1 MISIRNLKFAYSDNS
16 VIFDNFN
23 LEIEAGS
30 LFGLI
35 GPNGAGKSTLISLI
49 TGLNSVMSGCIKVD
63 GKELSSSRDEL
74 LSQLSSVPQEYA
86 FYPKLTVLQNL
97 NFFCRLY
104 KNIQHPELNIYK
116 AVELTGL
123 TGYQHRAAGKL
134 SGGLKRRLNLAIGLL
149 NKPTLLILDEPT
161 VGIDPQSRHFILA
174 AIKQLNKEG
183 TTILYTSH
191 YMEEIEGLCDT
202 IAVIDHG
209 KIVLSGEL
217 DKLLLSSTDNNKFY
231 IKTQR
236 SIAKSEIAACE
247 FKEQLNTQNNKI
259 EGELNNA
266 EQLTEL
272 LALLAQSGHIIEQV
286 EFGKQSLESMYF
298 DLTDKAVRE

>member
-1 MISIRNLKFAYSDNS
+1 MISIKNLHFSYSNNE
-16 VIFDNFN
+16 VIFNDFN
-23 LEIEAGS
+23 LEIKAGS

-49 TGLNSVMSGCIKVD
+49 TGLNTPEKGEIRIN
-63 GKELSSSRDEL
+63 GKDLSTSRHEL
-74 LSQLSSVPQEYA
+74 LNQLSSVPQEYA

-104 KNIQHPELNIYK
+104 KHIENPEANINK
-116 AVELTGL
+116 AIELTGL
-123 TGYQHRAAGKL
+123 ADYQERAAGKL

-183 TTILYTSH
+183 TTVLYTSH
-191 YMEEIEGLCDT
+191 YMEEIERLCDA

-209 KIVLSGEL
+209 KIVLAGEL
-217 DKLLLSSTDNNKFY
+217 DELLARDVAFT
-231 IKTQR
+231 IQTQR
-236 SIAKSEIAACE
+236 EV
-247 FKEQLNTQNNKI
+247 TQNELEDCRFNSRITIHANKI
-259 EGELNNA
+259 EGGLDGD
-266 EQLTEL
+266 EQLMEL
-272 LALLAQSGHIIEQV
+272 LALLKKSGHEIEQI
-286 EFGKQSLESMYF
+286 EFGKQTLESMYF
-298 DLTDKAVRE
+298 SLTDKAVRE

>member
-1 MISIRNLKFAYSDNS
+1 MISISKLHFSYSNNE
-16 VIFDNFN
+16 VIFNDFN
-23 LEIEAGS
+23 LEIKAGS

-49 TGLNSVMSGCIKVD
+49 TGLNIPEKGEIRID
-63 GKELSSSRDEL
+63 GKDLSNSRHEL
-74 LSQLSSVPQEYA
+74 LNNLSSVPQEYA

-104 KNIQHPELNIYK
+104 KNIENPEANINK
-116 AVELTGL
+116 AIELTGL
-123 TGYQHRAAGKL
+123 SDYQERAAGKL

-191 YMEEIEGLCDT
+191 YMEEIERLCDT

-209 KIVLSGEL
+209 KIVLAGEL
-217 DKLLLSSTDNNKFY
+217 DELLARDVAFT
-231 IKTQR
+231 IQTQR
-236 SIAKSEIAACE
+236 DVTQNELEDCAFNNRITIHANKVNGGLDND
-247 FKEQLNTQNNKI
+247 EQLMD
-259 EGELNNA
+259 
-266 EQLTEL
+266 L
-272 LALLAQSGHIIEQV
+272 LALLKKSGHVIEQL
-286 EFGKQSLESMYF
+286 EFGKQSLESRYF
-298 DLTDKAVRE
+298 SLTDKAVRE

>member
-1 MISIRNLKFAYSDNS
+1 MISICNLHFAYADNQL
-16 VIFDNFN
+16 IFDNFN
-23 LEIEAGS
+23 LEIETGS

-49 TGLNSVMSGCIKVD
+49 TGLNLAQAGSIKID
-63 GKELSSSRDEL
+63 GKDLSSARNDL
-74 LSQLSSVPQEYA
+74 LSNLSSVPQEYA
-86 FYPKLTVLQNL
+86 FYPKLSVLQNL

-104 KNIQHPELNIYK
+104 KKIKQPELNINK
-116 AVELTGL
+116 AIELTGL
-123 TGYQHRAAGKL
+123 AKYKHRAAGKL

-191 YMEEIEGLCDT
+191 YMEEIENLCDT
-202 IAVIDHG
+202 IAVIDYG
-209 KIVLSGEL
+209 KIMMQGELNKLLSSATSFQIQTTRSVTKNEIESYHLNNKINIDNNKLAGEL
-217 DKLLLSSTDNNKFY
+217 DTVK
-231 IKTQR
+231 
-236 SIAKSEIAACE
+236 
-247 FKEQLNTQNNKI
+247 
-259 EGELNNA
+259 
-266 EQLTEL
+266 QLTEL
-272 LALLAQSGHIIEQV
+272 LDLLQQSGHKIEQV

-298 DLTDKAVRE
+298 ALTDQAVRE

>member
-1 MISIRNLKFAYSDNS
+1 MISIHNLHFSYSDNE
-16 VIFDNFN
+16 VIFNDFN
-23 LEIEAGS
+23 LEVKAGS

-49 TGLNSVMSGCIKVD
+49 TGLNSPHNGAIRID
-63 GKELSSSRDEL
+63 GKELSTCRDEL
-74 LSQLSSVPQEYA
+74 LSQLSCVPQEYA

-97 NFFCRLY
+97 NFFGRLY
-104 KNIQHPELNIYK
+104 KTVENPEQNIHK
-116 AVELTGL
+116 AIELTGL
-123 TGYQHRAAGKL
+123 VEYQGRHAGKL

-191 YMEEIEGLCDT
+191 YMEEIERLCDA

-209 KIVLSGEL
+209 KIVMEGEL
-217 DKLLLSSTDNNKFY
+217 NELLSRDAAFK
-231 IKTQR
+231 IQTQQK
-236 SIAKSEIAACE
+236 IALDDLNVCE
-247 FKEQLNTQNNKI
+247 FKHRLNIKGNKI
-259 EGELNNA
+259 EGDLEND
-266 EQLTEL
+266 EQLITL
-272 LALLAQSGHIIEQV
+272 LNHLKKSKYIIEQV

-298 DLTDKAVRE
+298 ALTDKAVRE

>member
-1 MISIRNLKFAYSDNS
+1 MISIHNLQFAYSANE
-16 VIFDNFN
+16 VIFNDFN
-23 LEIEAGS
+23 LEIETGS

-49 TGLNSVMSGCIKVD
+49 TGLSTAQSGSIKID
-63 GKELSSSRDEL
+63 GKELSSARDEL
-74 LSQLSSVPQEYA
+74 LANLSSVPQEYA
-86 FYPKLTVLQNL
+86 FYPKLTVQQNL

-104 KNIQHPELNIYK
+104 KNIQQPEMNINK
-116 AVELTGL
+116 AIELTGL
-123 TGYQHRAAGKL
+123 TDYQHRAAGKL

-149 NKPTLLILDEPT
+149 NKPALLILDEPT

-217 DKLLLSSTDNNKFY
+217 NKLLSSSTDSNDFYIQTQRPINKNEIEACDFNEGLNIHNNKVEG
-231 IKTQR
+231 
-236 SIAKSEIAACE
+236 ALDNAD
-247 FKEQLNTQNNKI
+247 QL
-259 EGELNNA
+259 A
-266 EQLTEL
+266 EL
-272 LALLAQSGHIIEQV
+272 LVLLIKSGHKIEQV

-298 DLTDKAVRE
+298 ALTDRAVRE

>member
-1 MISIRNLKFAYSDNS
+1 MISIRNLHFAYADNQL
-16 VIFDNFN
+16 IFDNFN
-23 LEIEAGS
+23 LEIETGS

-49 TGLNSVMSGCIKVD
+49 TGLNLAQAGSIKID
-63 GKELSSSRDEL
+63 GKDLSSARNDL
-74 LSQLSSVPQEYA
+74 LSNLSSVPQEYA
-86 FYPKLTVLQNL
+86 FYPKLSVLQNL

-104 KNIQHPELNIYK
+104 KKIKQPELNINK
-116 AVELTGL
+116 AIELTGL
-123 TGYQHRAAGKL
+123 AKYKHRAAGKL

-191 YMEEIEGLCDT
+191 YMEEIENLCDT
-202 IAVIDHG
+202 IAVIDYG
-209 KIVLSGEL
+209 KIMMQGELNKLLSSATSFQIQTTRSVTKNEIESYHFNNKINIDNNKLAGEL
-217 DKLLLSSTDNNKFY
+217 DTVK
-231 IKTQR
+231 
-236 SIAKSEIAACE
+236 
-247 FKEQLNTQNNKI
+247 
-259 EGELNNA
+259 
-266 EQLTEL
+266 QLTEL
-272 LALLAQSGHIIEQV
+272 LDLLQQSGHKIEQV

-298 DLTDKAVRE
+298 ALTDQAVRE

>member
-1 MISIRNLKFAYSDNS
+1 MISVRNLNFAYSDNQI
-16 VIFDNFN
+16 IFNDFS
-23 LEIEAGS
+23 LDIKAGS

-49 TGLNSVMSGCIKVD
+49 TGLNSAQAGSIQIN
-63 GKELSSSRDEL
+63 GKDLSLARNEL
-74 LSQLSSVPQEYA
+74 LANLSSVPQEYA
-86 FYPKLTVLQNL
+86 FYPKLSVLQNL

-104 KNIQHPELNIYK
+104 KTIKKPGKNVEK
-116 AVELTGL
+116 AIELTGL
-123 TGYQHRAAGKL
+123 AEYRHRAAGKL

-161 VGIDPQSRHFILA
+161 VGIDPQSRYFILS

-191 YMEEIEGLCDT
+191 YMEEIERLCDT

-209 KIVLSGEL
+209 KIMLSGEL
-217 DKLLLSSTDNNKFY
+217 KNILSNTSLFQ
-231 IKTQR
+231 IQTQHPV
-236 SIAKSEIAACE
+236 SIGEIEACN
-247 FKEQLNTQNNKI
+247 LNQKVTVTQNLI
-259 EGELNNA
+259 EGELDNV
-266 EQLTEL
+266 EQLSVL
-272 LALLAQSGHIIEQV
+272 LAHLQKSGHQVEKV

-298 DLTDKAVRE
+298 DLTERAVRE

>member
-1 MISIRNLKFAYSDNS
+1 MISIRNLHFSYPDNE
-16 VIFDNFN
+16 VIFNNFN

-49 TGLNSVMSGCIKVD
+49 TGLNSVQKGNIKID
-63 GKELSSSRDEL
+63 GKELSSARYEL
-74 LSQLSSVPQEYA
+74 LGNLSCVPQEYA

-104 KNIQHPELNIYK
+104 KNIKYPEKNINK
-116 AVELTGL
+116 SMVLTGL
-123 TGYQHRAAGKL
+123 TDYQHRAAGKL

-149 NKPTLLILDEPT
+149 NKPALLILDEPT

-174 AIKQLNKEG
+174 AIKQLNKDG

-209 KIVLSGEL
+209 KIVLSGKL
-217 DKLLLSSTDNNKFY
+217 SKLLSGTMNFN
-231 IKTQR
+231 IQTQR
-236 SIAKSEIAACE
+236 SVTHNDIETCDFYSR
-247 FKEQLNTQNNKI
+247 LNIHTNNI
-259 EGELNNA
+259 DGELDNA

-272 LALLAQSGHIIEQV
+272 LALLHKSGHKIEQV

-298 DLTDKAVRE
+298 SLTDRAVRE

>member
-1 MISIRNLKFAYSDNS
+1 MISINNLDFSYSDNE
-16 VIFDNFN
+16 VIFKDFN
-23 LEIEAGS
+23 LEIKTGS

-49 TGLNSVMSGCIKVD
+49 TGLNSPQNGFIKID
-63 GKELSSSRDEL
+63 GKDLSSSRNEL
-74 LSQLSSVPQEYA
+74 LSNLSSVPQEYA

-104 KNIQHPELNIYK
+104 KNIENPVLNIKK
-116 AVELTGL
+116 AIELTGL
-123 TGYQHRAAGKL
+123 MDYQNRPAGKL

-161 VGIDPQSRHFILA
+161 VGIDPQSRHFILS
-174 AIKQLNKEG
+174 AIKHLNEEG

-191 YMEEIEGLCDT
+191 YMEEIERLCDA

-209 KIVLSGEL
+209 EIVM
-217 DKLLLSSTDNNKFY
+217 
-231 IKTQR
+231 
-236 SIAKSEIAACE
+236 A
-247 FKEQLNTQNNKI
+247 
-259 EGELNNA
+259 GELNELLSQDAVFNIQTQRA
-266 EQLTEL
+266 VTASELDVCNFSGQINIQDNTLTGNLDNDEQLVEL
-272 LALLAQSGHIIEQV
+272 LTHLKKSGHEIEQV

-298 DLTDKAVRE
+298 ALTDKAVRE

>member
-1 MISIRNLKFAYSDNS
+1 MISIKNLHFSYSNNE
-16 VIFDNFN
+16 VIFNDFN
-23 LEIEAGS
+23 LEIKAGS

-49 TGLNSVMSGCIKVD
+49 TGLNTPEKGEIRIN
-63 GKELSSSRDEL
+63 GKDLSTSRHEL
-74 LSQLSSVPQEYA
+74 LNQLSSVPQEYA

-104 KNIQHPELNIYK
+104 KRIENPEENINK
-116 AVELTGL
+116 AIELTGL
-123 TGYQHRAAGKL
+123 ADYQERAAGKL

-183 TTILYTSH
+183 TTVFYTSH
-191 YMEEIEGLCDT
+191 YMEEIERLCDA

-209 KIVLSGEL
+209 QIVLAGEL
-217 DKLLLSSTDNNKFY
+217 NELLARDIAFT
-231 IKTQR
+231 IQTQR
-236 SIAKSEIAACE
+236 EVTQSELEDCRFNSRITIHA
-247 FKEQLNTQNNKI
+247 NKI
-259 EGELNNA
+259 EGGLDGD
-266 EQLTEL
+266 EQLMEL
-272 LALLAQSGHIIEQV
+272 LALLKKSGHEIEQI
-286 EFGKQSLESMYF
+286 EFGKQTLESMYF
-298 DLTDKAVRE
+298 SLTDKAVRE

>member
-1 MISIRNLKFAYSDNS
+1 MISISNLHFSYSNND
-16 VIFDNFN
+16 VIFNDFN
-23 LEIEAGS
+23 LEIKAGS

-49 TGLNSVMSGCIKVD
+49 TGLNLAEKGEIRID
-63 GKELSSSRDEL
+63 GKDLSTSRHEL
-74 LSQLSSVPQEYA
+74 LNQLSSVPQEYA

-104 KNIQHPELNIYK
+104 KHIENPEANINK
-116 AVELTGL
+116 AIELTGL
-123 TGYQHRAAGKL
+123 TDYQERAAGKL

-191 YMEEIEGLCDT
+191 YMEEIERLCDA

-209 KIVLSGEL
+209 EIILAGEL
-217 DKLLLSSTDNNKFY
+217 D
-231 IKTQR
+231 
-236 SIAKSEIAACE
+236 
-247 FKEQLNTQNNKI
+247 
-259 EGELNNA
+259 
-266 EQLTEL
+266 EL
-272 LALLAQSGHIIEQV
+272 LARDATFTIQTQREVTQNELEGCPFNNRITIHANKIDGDLDNDEQLMDLLETLKKSGHEIEQI

-298 DLTDKAVRE
+298 ALTDKAVRE

>member
-1 MISIRNLKFAYSDNS
+1 MISIRNLQFAYSDNE
-16 VIFDNFN
+16 VIFNDFN
-23 LEIEAGS
+23 LEIETGS

-49 TGLNSVMSGCIKVD
+49 TGLNIAQSGSIKID
-63 GKELSSSRDEL
+63 GKELSSARDEL
-74 LSQLSSVPQEYA
+74 LGNLSSVPQEYA
-86 FYPKLTVLQNL
+86 FYPKLTVQQNL

-104 KNIQHPELNIYK
+104 KNIQQPELNIAK
-116 AVELTGL
+116 AIELTGL
-123 TGYQHRAAGKL
+123 ADYQHRAAGKL

-149 NKPTLLILDEPT
+149 NKPVLLILDEPT

-217 DKLLLSSTDNNKFY
+217 DKLLSSSSDTNDFYIQTQQSINKSEIEVCDFNEKLTIDNNK
-231 IKTQR
+231 ID
-236 SIAKSEIAACE
+236 
-247 FKEQLNTQNNKI
+247 
-259 EGELNNA
+259 GELDNA
-266 EQLTEL
+266 DQLAEL
-272 LALLAQSGHIIEQV
+272 LSLLTRSGHKIEQV

-298 DLTDKAVRE
+298 ALTDRAVRE

>member
-1 MISIRNLKFAYSDNS
+1 MISINNLHFSYSNND
-16 VIFDNFN
+16 VIFNDFN
-23 LEIEAGS
+23 LEIKAGS

-49 TGLNSVMSGCIKVD
+49 TGLNLPEKGQIKID
-63 GKELSSSRDEL
+63 GKDLSSSRHEL
-74 LSQLSSVPQEYA
+74 LNNLSSVPQEYA

-104 KNIQHPELNIYK
+104 KSIENPEANISK
-116 AVELTGL
+116 AIELTGL
-123 TGYQHRAAGKL
+123 TDYQEREAGNL

-161 VGIDPQSRHFILA
+161 VGIDPQSRHFILE

-191 YMEEIEGLCDT
+191 YMEEIERLCDA

-209 KIVLSGEL
+209 EIVLAGELGELLARDAAAFTIQTQREVTKNDLEGCPFNNRITIYGNKIDGEL
-217 DKLLLSSTDNNKFY
+217 DND
-231 IKTQR
+231 
-236 SIAKSEIAACE
+236 
-247 FKEQLNTQNNKI
+247 EQLMD
-259 EGELNNA
+259 
-266 EQLTEL
+266 L
-272 LALLAQSGHIIEQV
+272 LAFLKKSGHEIEQI
-286 EFGKQSLESMYF
+286 EFGKQTLESMYF
-298 DLTDKAVRE
+298 SLTDKAVRE

>member
-1 MISIRNLKFAYSDNS
+1 MISIRNLHFAYADNQL
-16 VIFDNFN
+16 IFDNFN
-23 LEIEAGS
+23 LEIETGS

-49 TGLNSVMSGCIKVD
+49 TGLNQAQAGSIKID
-63 GKELSSSRDEL
+63 GKDLSSARNDL
-74 LSQLSSVPQEYA
+74 LSNLSSVPQEYA
-86 FYPKLTVLQNL
+86 FYPKLSVLQNL

-104 KNIQHPELNIYK
+104 KKIKQPELNINK
-116 AVELTGL
+116 AIELTGL
-123 TGYQHRAAGKL
+123 AKYKHRAAGKL

-191 YMEEIEGLCDT
+191 YMEEIENLCDT
-202 IAVIDHG
+202 IAVIDYG
-209 KIVLSGEL
+209 KIMMQGELNKLLFSATSFQIQTTRSVTKNEIEIYHFNNKINIDNNKLAGEL
-217 DKLLLSSTDNNKFY
+217 DTVK
-231 IKTQR
+231 
-236 SIAKSEIAACE
+236 
-247 FKEQLNTQNNKI
+247 
-259 EGELNNA
+259 
-266 EQLTEL
+266 QLTEL
-272 LALLAQSGHIIEQV
+272 LDLLQQSGHKIEQV

-298 DLTDKAVRE
+298 ALTDQAVRE

>member
-1 MISIRNLKFAYSDNS
+1 MISIHNLQFAYSDNE
-16 VIFDNFN
+16 VIFNDFN
-23 LEIEAGS
+23 LEIETGS

-49 TGLNSVMSGCIKVD
+49 TGLSAAQSGSIKID
-63 GKELSSSRDEL
+63 GKELSSARDEL
-74 LSQLSSVPQEYA
+74 LANLSSVPQEYA
-86 FYPKLTVLQNL
+86 FYPKLTVQQNL

-104 KNIQHPELNIYK
+104 KNIQQPEMNINK
-116 AVELTGL
+116 AIKLTGL
-123 TGYQHRAAGKL
+123 MDYQHRAAGKL

-149 NKPTLLILDEPT
+149 NKPALLILDEPT

-174 AIKQLNKEG
+174 AIKQLNQEG

-209 KIVLSGEL
+209 KILLSGEL
-217 DKLLLSSTDNNKFY
+217 NKLLSSRTDTNNFH
-231 IKTQR
+231 IQTQR
-236 SIAKSEIAACE
+236 AIRKNEIEVCDFYE
-247 FKEQLNTQNNKI
+247 KLNIHNNKI
-259 EGELNNA
+259 DGELDTS

-272 LALLAQSGHIIEQV
+272 LALLQKSGHKIEQV
-286 EFGKQSLESMYF
+286 DFGKQSLESMYF
-298 DLTDKAVRE
+298 ALTDRAVRE

>member
-1 MISIRNLKFAYSDNS
+1 MISISNLDFSYSNND
-16 VIFDNFN
+16 VIFNDFN
-23 LEIEAGS
+23 LEIKAGS

-49 TGLNSVMSGCIKVD
+49 TGLNLPDKGDIRID
-63 GKELSSSRDEL
+63 GKNLSSARHEL
-74 LSQLSSVPQEYA
+74 LNNLSSVPQEYA

-104 KNIQHPELNIYK
+104 KHIEDPDRNINK
-116 AVELTGL
+116 AIELTGL
-123 TGYQHRAAGKL
+123 ADYQDRAAGKL

-174 AIKQLNKEG
+174 AIKQINKEG

-191 YMEEIEGLCDT
+191 YMEEIERLCDA

-209 KIVLSGEL
+209 KIVL
-217 DKLLLSSTDNNKFY
+217 
-231 IKTQR
+231 
-236 SIAKSEIAACE
+236 A
-247 FKEQLNTQNNKI
+247 
-259 EGELNNA
+259 GELN
-266 EQLTEL
+266 EL
-272 LALLAQSGHIIEQV
+272 LAKDVSFTIQTQREVTQNEFDGCPFSDRITSHANKIDGDLDNDEQLMDLLVLLKKCGHVIEKI

-298 DLTDKAVRE
+298 SLTDKAVRE

>member
-1 MISIRNLKFAYSDNS
+1 MISIRNLQFAYSDNE
-16 VIFDNFN
+16 VIFNDFN
-23 LEIEAGS
+23 LEIETGS

-49 TGLNSVMSGCIKVD
+49 TGLNTVQSGSIKID
-63 GKELSSSRDEL
+63 GKELSSARDEL
-74 LSQLSSVPQEYA
+74 LANLSSVPQEYA
-86 FYPKLTVLQNL
+86 FYPKLTVQQNL

-104 KNIQHPELNIYK
+104 KNIQQPELNITK
-116 AVELTGL
+116 AIELTGL
-123 TGYQHRAAGKL
+123 ADYQHRAAGKL

-149 NKPTLLILDEPT
+149 NKPVLLILDEPT
-161 VGIDPQSRHFILA
+161 VGIDPQSRYFILA

-217 DKLLLSSTDNNKFY
+217 DKLLSSSSDTNDFY
-231 IKTQR
+231 IQTQV
-236 SIAKSEIAACE
+236 SINKSDIEAYDFNEKLKIH
-247 FKEQLNTQNNKI
+247 NNKI
-259 EGELNNA
+259 EGELDNVD
-266 EQLTEL
+266 QLAEL
-272 LALLAQSGHIIEQV
+272 LSMLTKSGHKIEQV

-298 DLTDKAVRE
+298 SLTDRAVRE

>member
-1 MISIRNLKFAYSDNS
+1 MISIRNLHFSYSGNE
-16 VIFDNFN
+16 VIFKDFN
-23 LEIEAGS
+23 LEIRAGS

-49 TGLNSVMSGCIKVD
+49 TGLNSAQAGAIRID
-63 GKELSSSRDEL
+63 GKELSSCRDEL
-74 LSQLSSVPQEYA
+74 LSQLSCVPQEYA

-104 KNIQHPELNIYK
+104 KKVKNPELNIK
-116 AVELTGL
+116 EAIELTGL
-123 TGYQHRAAGKL
+123 AEYQERHAEKL

-174 AIKQLNKEG
+174 AIKRLNAEG

-191 YMEEIEGLCDT
+191 YMEEIERLCDA

-209 KIVLSGEL
+209 EIVMEGEL
-217 DKLLLSSTDNNKFY
+217 NDLLSRDASFT
-231 IKTQR
+231 IQTQQKITADDLKDSDFMHR
-236 SIAKSEIAACE
+236 LT
-247 FKEQLNTQNNKI
+247 FKGNKI
-259 EGELNNA
+259 EGDLENDA
-266 EQLTEL
+266 QLMIL
-272 LALLAQSGHIIEQV
+272 LTHLKKAGFEIEQV

-298 DLTDKAVRE
+298 ALTDKAVRE

>member
-1 MISIRNLKFAYSDNS
+1 MISISKLHFSYSNNE
-16 VIFDNFN
+16 VIFNDFN
-23 LEIEAGS
+23 LEIKAGS

-49 TGLNSVMSGCIKVD
+49 TGLNIPEKGEIRID
-63 GKELSSSRDEL
+63 GKDLSNSRHEL
-74 LSQLSSVPQEYA
+74 LNNLSSVPQEYA

-104 KNIQHPELNIYK
+104 KNIENPEANINK
-116 AVELTGL
+116 AIELTGL
-123 TGYQHRAAGKL
+123 SDYQERAAGKL

-191 YMEEIEGLCDT
+191 YMEEIERLCDT

-209 KIVLSGEL
+209 KIVLAGEL
-217 DKLLLSSTDNNKFY
+217 DELLARDVAFT
-231 IKTQR
+231 IQTQR
-236 SIAKSEIAACE
+236 DVTQNELEDCAFNNRITIHANKVNGGLDND
-247 FKEQLNTQNNKI
+247 EQLMD
-259 EGELNNA
+259 
-266 EQLTEL
+266 L
-272 LALLAQSGHIIEQV
+272 LALLKKSGHVIEQL

-298 DLTDKAVRE
+298 SLTDKAVRE

>member
-1 MISIRNLKFAYSDNS
+1 MISIKNLHFSYSNNE
-16 VIFDNFN
+16 VIFNDFN
-23 LEIEAGS
+23 LEIKAGS

-49 TGLNSVMSGCIKVD
+49 TGLNTPEKGEIRIN
-63 GKELSSSRDEL
+63 GKDLSTSRHEL
-74 LSQLSSVPQEYA
+74 LNQLSSVPQEYA

-104 KNIQHPELNIYK
+104 KRIENPEENINK
-116 AVELTGL
+116 AIELTGL
-123 TGYQHRAAGKL
+123 ADYQERAAGKL

-183 TTILYTSH
+183 TTVFYTSH
-191 YMEEIEGLCDT
+191 YMEEIERLCDA

-209 KIVLSGEL
+209 QIVLAGEL
-217 DKLLLSSTDNNKFY
+217 DELLARDVAFT
-231 IKTQR
+231 IQTQR
-236 SIAKSEIAACE
+236 EV
-247 FKEQLNTQNNKI
+247 TQNELEDCRFNSRITIHANKI
-259 EGELNNA
+259 EGGLDGD
-266 EQLTEL
+266 EQLMEL
-272 LALLAQSGHIIEQV
+272 LALLKKSGHEIEQI
-286 EFGKQSLESMYF
+286 EFGKQTLESMYF
-298 DLTDKAVRE
+298 SLTDKAVRE

>member
-1 MISIRNLKFAYSDNS
+1 MISISNLHFSYSNNE
-16 VIFDNFN
+16 VIFDDFN
-23 LEIEAGS
+23 LEIKAGS

-49 TGLNSVMSGCIKVD
+49 TGLNIPEKGEIRID
-63 GKELSSSRDEL
+63 GKDLSNSRHEL
-74 LSQLSSVPQEYA
+74 LNNLSSVPQEYA

-104 KNIQHPELNIYK
+104 KNIENPEANINK
-116 AVELTGL
+116 AIELTGL
-123 TGYQHRAAGKL
+123 SDYQERAAGKL

-191 YMEEIEGLCDT
+191 YMEEIERLCDT

-209 KIVLSGEL
+209 KIVLAGEL
-217 DKLLLSSTDNNKFY
+217 DELLARDVAFT
-231 IKTQR
+231 IQTQR
-236 SIAKSEIAACE
+236 DVTQNELEDCAFNNRITIHANKVNGGLDND
-247 FKEQLNTQNNKI
+247 EQLMD
-259 EGELNNA
+259 
-266 EQLTEL
+266 L
-272 LALLAQSGHIIEQV
+272 LALLKKSGHVIEQL

-298 DLTDKAVRE
+298 SLTDKAVRE

>member
-1 MISIRNLKFAYSDNS
+1 MISIRNLQFAYSEND
-16 VIFDNFN
+16 VIFNDFN

-49 TGLNSVMSGCIKVD
+49 TGLNTAQSGNIKID
-63 GKELSSSRDEL
+63 GKELSSARDEL
-74 LSQLSSVPQEYA
+74 LGNLSSVPQEYA
-86 FYPKLTVLQNL
+86 FYPKLSVLQNL

-104 KNIQHPELNIYK
+104 KNIQLPELNINK
-116 AVELTGL
+116 AIELTGL
-123 TGYQHRAAGKL
+123 TDYQYRPAGKL

-149 NKPTLLILDEPT
+149 NKPVLLILDEPT

-209 KIVLSGEL
+209 KILLSGEL
-217 DKLLLSSTDNNKFY
+217 NKLLSTSTDTSDFYIQTQRPVDKNEIEDCDFNNK
-231 IKTQR
+231 
-236 SIAKSEIAACE
+236 
-247 FKEQLNTQNNKI
+247 LNIHNNKVD
-259 EGELNNA
+259 GKLDNA

-272 LALLAQSGHIIEQV
+272 LALLHKSGHKIEKV

-298 DLTDKAVRE
+298 ALTDRAVRE

>member
-1 MISIRNLKFAYSDNS
+1 MISISNLHFSYSNNE
-16 VIFDNFN
+16 VIFSDFN
-23 LEIEAGS
+23 LEIKAGS

-49 TGLNSVMSGCIKVD
+49 TGLNLPEKGEIKID
-63 GKELSSSRDEL
+63 GKDLSSSRHEL
-74 LSQLSSVPQEYA
+74 LNKLSSVPQEYA

-104 KNIQHPELNIYK
+104 KHIENPKENIDK
-116 AVELTGL
+116 AIELTGL
-123 TGYQHRAAGKL
+123 TDYQERAAGKL

-209 KIVLSGEL
+209 
-217 DKLLLSSTDNNKFY
+217 
-231 IKTQR
+231 
-236 SIAKSEIAACE
+236 EI
-247 FKEQLNTQNNKI
+247 I
-259 EGELNNA
+259 MEGEL
-266 EQLTEL
+266 QEL
-272 LALLAQSGHIIEQV
+272 LSKDATFNIQTKTAVKLNDIEASQFSRRIDVQDNKLTGTLDNTDQLMEVLVHLKNSGYEVEQV

-298 DLTDKAVRE
+298 ELTDRAVRE

>member
-1 MISIRNLKFAYSDNS
+1 MISISNLHFSYSNND
-16 VIFDNFN
+16 VIFNDFN
-23 LEIEAGS
+23 LEIKAGS

-49 TGLNSVMSGCIKVD
+49 TGLNLADKGEIKIN
-63 GKELSSSRDEL
+63 GKDLSISRHEL
-74 LSQLSSVPQEYA
+74 LNQLSSVPQEYA

-104 KNIQHPELNIYK
+104 KQIENPEANINK
-116 AVELTGL
+116 AIELTGL
-123 TGYQHRAAGKL
+123 TDYRERAAGKL

-174 AIKQLNKEG
+174 AIKQLNKDG

-191 YMEEIEGLCDT
+191 YMEEIERLCDT

-209 KIVLSGEL
+209 EIVL
-217 DKLLLSSTDNNKFY
+217 
-231 IKTQR
+231 
-236 SIAKSEIAACE
+236 A
-247 FKEQLNTQNNKI
+247 
-259 EGELNNA
+259 GELN
-266 EQLTEL
+266 EL
-272 LALLAQSGHIIEQV
+272 LSRDAAVTIQTQRAVTKKELDNCSFSDRITIQGNKLEGDLDSDQQLMDLLVLLKELGHEIEQV
-286 EFGKQSLESMYF
+286 EFGKKSLESMYF
-298 DLTDKAVRE
+298 ALTNKAVRE

>member
-1 MISIRNLKFAYSDNS
+1 MISIHNLHFSYADAE
-16 VIFDNFN
+16 VIFKEFN
-23 LEIEAGS
+23 LEIKKGS

-49 TGLNSVMSGCIKVD
+49 TGLNTAQSGSIRID
-63 GKELSSSRDEL
+63 GKDLSTSRHEL

-104 KNIQHPELNIYK
+104 KSIETPDENINK

-123 TGYQHRAAGKL
+123 TEYQERLAGKL

-209 KIVLSGEL
+209 EIIMAGEL
-217 DKLLLSSTDNNKFY
+217 QELLSNDATFNIQTKTAVKLDDIEASQFSSRIDVQDNKL
-231 IKTQR
+231 TGT
-236 SIAKSEIAACE
+236 
-247 FKEQLNTQNNKI
+247 LD
-259 EGELNNA
+259 NA
-266 EQLTEL
+266 EQLMEVL
-272 LALLAQSGHIIEQV
+272 VHLKNSGYEVEQV

-298 DLTDKAVRE
+298 ELTDRAVRE

>member
-1 MISIRNLKFAYSDNS
+1 MISIHNLHFSYADTE
-16 VIFDNFN
+16 VIFKEFN
-23 LEIEAGS
+23 LEINKGS

-49 TGLNSVMSGCIKVD
+49 TGLNSAQSGSIRID
-63 GKELSSSRDEL
+63 GKDLSTSRDEL

-104 KNIQHPELNIYK
+104 KSIDTPDENINK

-123 TGYQHRAAGKL
+123 TDYQERLAGKL

-209 KIVLSGEL
+209 EIIMAGEL
-217 DKLLLSSTDNNKFY
+217 QELLSKDATFNIQTKTAVKLDDIEASQFSSRIDVQDNKLTGTLDNTD
-231 IKTQR
+231 
-236 SIAKSEIAACE
+236 
-247 FKEQLNTQNNKI
+247 QLMEVLVHLKN
-259 EGELNNA
+259 
-266 EQLTEL
+266 
-272 LALLAQSGHIIEQV
+272 SGYEVEQV

-298 DLTDKAVRE
+298 ELTDRAVRE